1 MSLETRI
8 YIWLVQMVQRRKI
21 LFPKQENKIIKK
33 KNIQLYYKNKNF
45 KSLDMKDVLDV
56 WKMDAIL
63 HAIFVQWSGFMVQF
77 SVSEFFVVFY
87 RQKKIK

>member
-1 MSLETRI
+1 
-8 YIWLVQMVQRRKI
+8 MVQRRKI

-63 HAIFVQWSGFMVQF
+63 HAIFVQ
-77 SVSEFFVVFY
+77 
-87 RQKKIK
+87 